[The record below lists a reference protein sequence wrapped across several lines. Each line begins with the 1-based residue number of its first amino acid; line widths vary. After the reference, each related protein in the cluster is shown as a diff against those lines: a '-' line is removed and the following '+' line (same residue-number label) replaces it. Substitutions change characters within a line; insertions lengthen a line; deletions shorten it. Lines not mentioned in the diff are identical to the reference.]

1 MEMKLLFK
9 IMKILYKVNL
19 NLNKNIK
26 LVLKSKIIYFLI
38 YFW

>member
-38 YFW
+38 YF